1 MSNTSISLV
10 DVDFDTIKQNLRNY
24 LQRSDSPFKDYDFDG
39 SNISQMLDILSY
51 NTYLNSYYLNMVAS
65 EMFLDS
71 AIIRDSV
78 VSHAKELNY
87 VPRSY
92 RSAQAQI
99 SFGLTPSSPSI
110 SVIVVPKGTTFTA
123 KVGSNNYSFATVE
136 NKTFIANSSNI
147 IPITLDVYEGNFLTD
162 SFVYDAANTSQRFV
176 LSNYTVDTRFL
187 TVNSIENNGAN
198 VVSYSK
204 YTSFLGVDATTP
216 AFFVQGAENNQYE
229 IIFGDNVKGRI
240 PKSGS
245 TIVVNYLAG
254 NGELPNGARTF
265 SIDGAIQGQSN
276 VSTITTNASAVG
288 GAVNESI
295 ESIKLN
301 APRYY
306 QNQERAVT
314 ASDYETLLTTNFPEI
329 AGAAAYGGEDRD
341 PPVYGKVYVAVD
353 LIGADG
359 VSDLDK
365 DRYYKFLKQRS
376 SVSIDPV
383 IEDPD
388 FLYVEVDTTVRYNV
402 NVTNQSIADIKT
414 LVETTISNYNATY
427 LDGFKKTLR
436 SSKLIESINNCHP
449 SILGV
454 DLEVKPFKKFIP
466 TSRQDYSAAIEFGFE
481 LTPEL
486 VISLEESLRTTIPAI
501 RSTPMIK
508 DGKQVFIMD
517 DGNGVLNLYT
527 TSASGVQSI
536 VSIVGTVDYTMG
548 KAIISKLL
556 IDSYTPASGP
566 HVHLFATPKIKDIS
580 STKNQLII
588 IDDADIIASVEAI
601 KV

>member
-10 DVDFDTIKQNLRNY
+10 DVDFDTIKQNLRSY

-78 VSHAKELNY
+78 ISHAKELNY

-99 SFGLTPSSPSI
+99 SFALTPSSPSI

-136 NKTFIANSSNI
+136 NKTFIANSSNV

-204 YTSFLGVDATTP
+204 YTSFLGVNADTP

-229 IIFGDNVKGRI
+229 IIFGDNVKGRT

-265 SIDGAIQGQSN
+265 SIDGSIQGQSN
-276 VSTITTNASAVG
+276 VSTITTVASAVG

-314 ASDYETLLTTNFPEI
+314 TSDYETLLTTNFPEI

-365 DRYYKFLKQRS
+365 NRYYKFLKQRS
-376 SVSIDPV
+376 PVSIDPV

-388 FLYVEVDTTVRYNV
+388 FLYVEVDTAVRYNV
-402 NVTNQSIADIKT
+402 NVTNQSISDIKT
-414 LVETTISNYNATY
+414 LVETT
-427 LDGFKKTLR
+427 
-436 SSKLIESINNCHP
+436 
-449 SILGV
+449 
-454 DLEVKPFKKFIP
+454 
-466 TSRQDYSAAIEFGFE
+466 
-481 LTPEL
+481 
-486 VISLEESLRTTIPAI
+486 
-501 RSTPMIK
+501 
-508 DGKQVFIMD
+508 
-517 DGNGVLNLYT
+517 
-527 TSASGVQSI
+527 
-536 VSIVGTVDYTMG
+536 VS
-548 KAIISKLL
+548 
-556 IDSYTPASGP
+556 
-566 HVHLFATPKIKDIS
+566 
-580 STKNQLII
+580 
-588 IDDADIIASVEAI
+588 
-601 KV
+601 